1 MMMSGS
7 FQPSER
13 GVVDQ
18 ACDDGA
24 VATGKQKR
32 DGGFEGWKL
41 EVFQVVLPNLHPK
54 CKKPKWDREGEA
66 EGEKF
71 RYMREIEMYNILVS
85 PLTGM
90 ICTQWLT
97 AKKTYSGTL

>member
-32 DGGFEGWKL
+32 DGGFEG
-41 EVFQVVLPNLHPK
+41 
-54 CKKPKWDREGEA
+54 
-66 EGEKF
+66 
-71 RYMREIEMYNILVS
+71 
-85 PLTGM
+85 
-90 ICTQWLT
+90 
-97 AKKTYSGTL
+97 